1 MKTISILFLAVSC
14 LCITSCKFNINYPG
28 EIEGEGE
35 VISESFDL
43 ESFNNL
49 ELERGWEVTIIPSS
63 TNYMLVEA
71 NENLFESLEFE
82 TVSGTLKI
90 GASESIGKAD
100 AKLITLYFSEN
111 LERLE
116 VSSGVKLTSTEDLR
130 FENLIME
137 LSSGSNVELSLELE
151 SLNLQTSSGSS
162 ASLNLNLEDLSVQSS
177 SGSLVSIDAISITTT
192 ASASSGSSITLRG
205 ETNQLDVNSSSG
217 SSINSKN
224 FEANSIV
231 AKASSGSSIS
241 IYPLERLE
249 ANSSSGGSISYYNTP
264 SENLIVNES
273 NSGGSIKLKR

>member
-14 LCITSCKFNINYPG
+14 LCITSCKFNINFPG
-28 EIEGEGE
+28 EIEGEGD
-35 VISESFDL
+35 VISERFDL
-43 ESFNNL
+43 KSFNNL
-49 ELERGWEVTIIPSS
+49 ELERGWDVTIIPSS

-71 NENLFESLEFE
+71 NENLFEVLEFE
-82 TVSGTLKI
+82 TDSGTLKI
-90 GASESIGKAD
+90 GASKSIGKAD

-116 VSSGVKLTSTEDLR
+116 VSSGVKLTSVDDLI
-130 FENLIME
+130 FKNLIME
-137 LSSGSNVELSLELE
+137 LSSGCNVELSMELK
-151 SLNLQTSSGSS
+151 SLNL
-162 ASLNLNLEDLSVQSS
+162 QSS
-177 SGSLVSIDAISITTT
+177 SGSEASLSLNSDDLSVKSSSGSTLSIEANSITTT

-217 SSINSKN
+217 SRINSRN

-231 AKASSGSSIS
+231 ANASSGSDIS
-241 IYPLERLE
+241 IYPLERLK
-249 ANSSSGGSISYYNTP
+249 ANSSSGGSIFYYNTP